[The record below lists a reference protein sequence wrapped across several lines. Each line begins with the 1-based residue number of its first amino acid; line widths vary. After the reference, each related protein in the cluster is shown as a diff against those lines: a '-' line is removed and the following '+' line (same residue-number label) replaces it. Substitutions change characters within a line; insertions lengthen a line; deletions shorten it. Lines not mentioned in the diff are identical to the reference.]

1 MRALGQAFDVCHKLN
16 PRPQV
21 KDQEKKEER
30 KDGEREVKETDIDEE
45 EEVTVGE
52 ELQSTVKVTDL
63 DALTEEQERRKEG
76 DLIKFPVTFDE
87 DDAGFNWASQMGST
101 KPNGNLLET
110 QGVSP
115 LDSMLGTCID
125 VHTYVATWVRGVTYI
140 HMYVR
145 MYVGDCGIRMYVG
158 DCGIRM
164 NVGDCGI
171 RMYVGD
177 CGIRMYVGDCGIRMY
192 VGDCGIRMYVG
203 DCGIRMYVGDGL
215 YVYACTCV

>member
-1 MRALGQAFDVCHKLN
+1 
-16 PRPQV
+16 V

-110 QGVSP
+110 QGLLSNPFSTHDQESWEAEKQQLYSHIQVLQKQLWEETEARVEAQVS
-115 LDSMLGTCID
+115 
-125 VHTYVATWVRGVTYI
+125 
-140 HMYVR
+140 
-145 MYVGDCGIRMYVG
+145 
-158 DCGIRM
+158 
-164 NVGDCGI
+164 
-171 RMYVGD
+171 
-177 CGIRMYVGDCGIRMY
+177 
-192 VGDCGIRMYVG
+192 
-203 DCGIRMYVGDGL
+203 
-215 YVYACTCV
+215 